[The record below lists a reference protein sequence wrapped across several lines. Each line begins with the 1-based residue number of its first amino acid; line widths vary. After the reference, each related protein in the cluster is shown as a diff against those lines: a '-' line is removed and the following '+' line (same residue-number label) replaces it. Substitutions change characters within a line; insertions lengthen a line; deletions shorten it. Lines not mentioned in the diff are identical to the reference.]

1 MDSTNDWNDKYF
13 RAEKYFLLWLAKQ
26 AMYENELNSDQKDF
40 ATDMGLVT
48 LIILS
53 EWLQID
59 TDDNTAFIKAR
70 QYFIEQR
77 FKYATDV
84 IVEYGGYK
92 KRIFTTKGLDCK
104 KKM

>member
-1 MDSTNDWNDKYF
+1 MITTKEWDDNYF

-26 AMYENELNSDQKDF
+26 AMYENELNEGQKDF

-59 TDDNTAFIKAR
+59 TDNNTAFIKAR

-84 IVEYGGYK
+84 IVEFGGYK
-92 KRIFTTKGLDCK
+92 KRIFTSKGLDGEK
-104 KKM
+104 KI